1 METKGNK
8 PSLGWAILSLV
19 LPVAMILYGTL
30 VVGVRPPVLPL
41 IGAVALAGLMGLKTG
56 YRWEELQE
64 GMFEALGRI
73 QIAIAILALVGMIIA
88 AWLASGTI
96 PAIIYWGLKLIAP
109 EHFLLSAM
117 VLCSVAS
124 IATGTSFGTMGT
136 IGVALLGVG
145 QALGYPPALTIT
157 EKGYCIDPATGAL
170 DTSNP
175 RIIHDL
181 QTPEEPHSA
190 PGILVEALKRRR
202 ERGLTPFTVLSCD
215 NIPDNGHVVKNAV
228 LGMAEKRSPEL
239 AGWIK
244 EHVSFPGTMVD
255 RIVPAATDESLVEIS
270 QHLGV
275 NDPCAISCEPF
286 IQWVVEDNFVAGRP
300 AWEVAGVQMVND
312 VLPWEEMKLRML
324 NGSHS
329 FLAYLGYLSGF
340 AHISDCMQDRAFR
353 HAARTLML
361 DEQAPTLQ
369 IKDVDLTQYA
379 DKLIARFANPAL
391 KHKTWQIAM
400 DGSQKLPQRMLA
412 GIRIHLGRETDWS
425 LLALGVAG
433 WMRYVSGVDDAGNA
447 IDVRDPLSDKIRE
460 LVAGSSSE
468 QRVTALLSLR
478 EVFGDDLPDN
488 PHFVQAIE
496 QAWQQIVQFG
506 AHQALLNTLK
516 I

>member
-1 METKGNK
+1 MKTIASVTLPHHVHAPRYDRQQLQSRIVHFGFGAFHRAHQALLTDRVLNAQGGDWGICEISLFSGDQLMSQLRAQNHLYTVLEKGADGNQV
-8 PSLGWAILSLV
+8 IIV
-19 LPVAMILYGTL
+19 
-30 VVGVRPPVLPL
+30 
-41 IGAVALAGLMGLKTG
+41 GAVHECLNAKLDSLA
-56 YRWEELQE
+56 
-64 GMFEALGRI
+64 
-73 QIAIAILALVGMIIA
+73 
-88 AWLASGTI
+88 
-96 PAIIYWGLKLIAP
+96 AIIEKFCEP
-109 EHFLLSAM
+109 Q
-117 VLCSVAS
+117 VAIVS
-124 IATGTSFGTMGT
+124 
-136 IGVALLGVG
+136 
-145 QALGYPPALTIT
+145 LTIT

-202 ERGLTPFTVLSCD
+202 ERSLTPFTVLSCD

-228 LGMAEKRSPEL
+228 LRMA
-239 AGWIK
+239 
-244 EHVSFPGTMVD
+244 
-255 RIVPAATDESLVEIS
+255 EIS

-286 IQWVVEDNFVAGRP
+286 IQWVVEDNFIAGRP

-340 AHISDCMQDRAFR
+340 AYISDCMQDRVFR
-353 HAARTLML
+353 YAARTLML

-379 DKLIARFANPAL
+379 DKLIARFANPSL